1 MLSGPEE
8 RCSCSTKPPGS
19 FTLASGRLREEKRR
33 VPSTS
38 GRGRCWGGL
47 GCRRGSASALT
58 TCHPVCRAVGEV
70 PGVQHGRCFRPAP
83 RTPARRAPCPRHAR
97 LQRDRQ
103 IKLILFVKH
112 PALKIK
118 NNKARETE
126 NANLTAASEEGCS
139 TEPEARNSPSF
150 LLYRVGVF
158 FSVN

>member
-1 MLSGPEE
+1 M
-8 RCSCSTKPPGS
+8 
-19 FTLASGRLREEKRR
+19 
-33 VPSTS
+33 PSAS

-47 GCRRGSASALT
+47 GCRRGSASAVT
-58 TCHPVCRAVGEV
+58 TCRPVCRAAGEV

-97 LQRDRQ
+97 LQRDPQ
-103 IKLILFVKH
+103 IKLILFVKR

-158 FSVN
+158 FPCQLELQGNSVN